1 MIKTFGIN
9 RLGINRLGSPG
20 NLVIPYWTPQP
31 ALLYSGRTGLDFT
44 ESTSGLNLPATIIPL
59 CYISSH
65 NTQYLKGTASGIG
78 AGDFYYYFKGTIVTD
93 TIRVHFSD
101 GGGSTGGKRLMLWN
115 NNDGHLTVSVD
126 DNANPSDH
134 QILAA
139 GAWGNKD
146 WIEFI
151 ITRVGSA
158 ANNCSWTLNNL
169 TAGTTVS
176 GVFSNTLNFSSAQT
190 LCLCNYL
197 RASDGV
203 PINVSSY
210 WANNTVAEFRCGV
223 SSSDLS
229 VNLICSSKTGRYVY
243 DASGNAKNV
252 SKISNNAAVQWTYNS
267 RGSTYNLDNGW
278 ELWGK
283 EGSAYEY
290 VPKGTASTFLTDL
303 GYIKTREYTGSAT
316 GINKVDCLIGFNETM
331 SDDSRFDIFDRSDET
346 IFNAACRASAYYSST
361 NLATKSRFHVSELE
375 RYIIESFTNTGYK
388 YRIFPSFNQEGFDQA
403 IMSINV
409 FAEDQTNYKTLL
421 ALYKDHV
428 PIDSLTYEQLA
439 YHIDAQQGDKI
450 FGFDPVNDKIF
461 YSSNNGVSF
470 TIKDFTDA
478 DEIGF
483 SFIFP
488 NGNILWSDADTFYLS
503 TDGLGTWNT
512 VSPTYKGDAF
522 IAVAGNR
529 NYVNVRFVEAQLLTN
544 GKTLITWGNYVNTSL
559 ANKGYP
565 CLFASINGEDVKVV
579 YMFSDKYDYGDAA
592 NPVDARHIHSSTFS
606 EITGKWYW
614 NTGDFEDECHFVESE
629 YDQDLETWS
638 TTILTTGDN
647 DTRRCAASFFERDG
661 LIIFGTEAVGAGDNS
676 HDGMWIAPEENLGNL
691 ASHIRLLNY
700 DDNTLSG
707 SIRNDNHGL
716 VIPAGNVPYNG
727 GLYQFIT
734 FCHYKEYWNLH
745 SLAITPA
752 KDEADPT
759 KYVGWKIIKVS
770 DTIYLCNVMELAT
783 VKYRYNTVKITLT

>member
-1 MIKTFGIN
+1 MPSIAIGN
-9 RLGINRLGSPG
+9 RIGKAFSMQR
-20 NLVIPYWTPQP
+20 YWNT
-31 ALLYSGRTGLDFT
+31 LLSLNYGER
-44 ESTSGLNLPATIIPL
+44 SGLNISESLTGLSAKILPL
-59 CYISSH
+59 CYKCSH
-65 NTQYLKGTASGIG
+65 TSQYLKGEPSGVG
-78 AGDFYYYFKGTIVTD
+78 AGNFYYYYRGTIVSE

-115 NNDGHLTVSVD
+115 NNDGHLQISID
-126 DNANPSDH
+126 DNASPADFIIANTGSWT
-134 QILAA
+134 
-139 GAWGNKD
+139 GGD
-146 WIEFI
+146 WIELT

-158 ANNCSWTLNNL
+158 ANNVAWVLNNI
-169 TAGTTVS
+169 TAGSSTN
-176 GVFSNTLNFSSAQT
+176 GVFSCNLNFSSDQDI
-190 LCLCNYL
+190 CFGNYL

-203 PINVSSY
+203 PVNATAYSAQNY
-210 WANNTVAEFRCGV
+210 YAEFKAGTDANNLAMHLVFST
-223 SSSDLS
+223 
-229 VNLICSSKTGRYVY
+229 KTGLYQY
-243 DASGNAKNV
+243 DVSGNGKNV
-252 SKISNNAAVQWTYNS
+252 TKISNSSNQQWAYVS
-267 RGSTYNLDNGW
+267 YGSTYNLDNGW

-283 EGSAYEY
+283 EGSNNEY
-290 VPKGTASTFLTDL
+290 VPAGIDTAFLTTA
-303 GYIKTREYTGSAT
+303 GYIKTRSYPGSLA
-316 GINKVDCLIGFNETM
+316 GINKVDCLIGFNE
-331 SDDSRFDIFDRSDET
+331 SSLDNALLALFDRSNDT
-346 IFNAACRASAYYSST
+346 IYNADCRASAYYAST

-388 YRIFPSFNQEGFDQA
+388 YRIFPSYNEEDFDQ
-403 IMSINV
+403 IITGLLVYS
-409 FAEDQTNYKTLL
+409 EDKTNYKIIL
-421 ALYKDHV
+421 AHCVDYV
-428 PIDSLTYEQLA
+428 PITSLTYEQLD

-450 FGFDPVNDKIF
+450 FGFDPVNDKVF
-461 YSSNNGVSF
+461 YSSNGGVSF
-470 TIKDFTDA
+470 VEKDFSDA

-503 TDGLGTWNT
+503 TDGLDSWNT
-512 VSPTYKGDAF
+512 VSPTYNGDAF
-522 IAVAGNR
+522 VAVAGNR
-529 NYVNVRFVEAQLLTN
+529 NYVNVRFVDTQTLTN
-544 GKTLITWGNYVNTSL
+544 GKTLITWGSYVNTSL

-707 SIRNDNHGL
+707 SIRNDSHGL
-716 VIPAGNVPYNG
+716 VIPAGNVPYNE

-745 SLAITPA
+745 SLSITPA

-783 VKYRYNTVKITLT
+783 VKYKFNTVKITLI